1 MTTRTPK
8 IRKTTDASNAVTDV
22 TRETSRLDTS
32 RQQRNQ
38 DLFLEAFGTLGTV
51 TYAAKQAGV
60 HRSLHYL
67 WLEANARDYR
77 DRFEQAKR
85 DFGDFLEQLALSR
98 VTDPQG
104 NRGSD
109 MLVVALL
116 NANLPG
122 KYRPNVTVVD
132 NTAKD
137 LLKRLGL
144 TGQKRI
150 GKEDAP

>member
-1 MTTRTPK
+1 
-8 IRKTTDASNAVTDV
+8 
-22 TRETSRLDTS
+22 
-32 RQQRNQ
+32 
-38 DLFLEAFGTLGTV
+38 
-51 TYAAKQAGV
+51 
-60 HRSLHYL
+60 
-67 WLEANARDYR
+67 LEANARDYR

-116 NANLPG
+116 NANLPS

-137 LLKRLGL
+137 LLKRLGM
-144 TGQKRI
+144 TGTKRT
-150 GKEDAP
+150 GKEGAP